1 LTQDFSAL
9 QLNRAAKRQKMT
21 ARDDEMQRR
30 RNPEGVAIQNSTPSL
45 CPYIIYFYII
55 YIKRQ
60 REGTTGG
67 KSGGS
72 EGQII
77 SGNIG
82 TLDFERIEI
91 ISDWLSEYSP
101 ILFLRFLKTE
111 GTHLM
116 DDLMDGFVDLSS
128 VGIVERKPEPE
139 GTTALGLLQAV
150 YRNPEVPLP
159 ARMKAAVECLPF
171 ESPKL
176 SATAVL
182 TAEDFGD
189 RLEQAIARSGV
200 RMSRTIDAKAVALPH
215 PE

>member
-1 LTQDFSAL
+1 
-9 QLNRAAKRQKMT
+9 MT

-45 CPYIIYFYII
+45 CSYIIYFYII

-139 GTTALGLLQAV
+139 GTTALGLLQATFT
-150 YRNPEVPLP
+150 PLR
-159 ARMKAAVECLPF
+159 AIACSSL
-171 ESPKL
+171 SPKS
-176 SATAVL
+176 SAVKTAVADSL
-182 TAEDFGD
+182 S
-189 RLEQAIARSGV
+189 QSRSPASG
-200 RMSRTIDAKAVALPH
+200 
-215 PE
+215 